1 MIMTCTT
8 KRREARGCDSI
19 WPADAG
25 HAGWNIEPIA
35 RADEKM
41 TALRH
46 VEDAEVTS
54 APVRR

>member
-1 MIMTCTT
+1 MRFHLDGCTQ
-8 KRREARGCDSI
+8 A
-19 WPADAG
+19 

-35 RADEKM
+35 CADEKM

-46 VEDAEVTS
+46 VEDADVTS